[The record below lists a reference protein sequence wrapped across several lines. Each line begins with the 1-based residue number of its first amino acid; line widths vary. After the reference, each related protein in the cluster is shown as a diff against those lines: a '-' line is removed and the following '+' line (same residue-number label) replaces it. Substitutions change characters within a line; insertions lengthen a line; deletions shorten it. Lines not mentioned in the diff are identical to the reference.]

1 MKKIVLLALIA
12 PFFTTRSEA
21 QFTLTNSSTISLVE
35 LRSASD
41 TWPLDLQR
49 IIKQTDTSYA
59 LLFRDQQFTN
69 ATVMSTLK
77 FKDKAQLKYFQ
88 QALSSLSSLG
98 TGTTANFKGFSIK
111 RADVAGF
118 AEATPPAPAPVA
130 ASVAKTTTTTKNGK
144 TVKKAAP
151 VAAEPVAPAAPA
163 KKVST
168 KVDAVWYLLTCE
180 DGTVTNFQQSEA
192 DRMIAAILPL

>member
-1 MKKIVLLALIA
+1 
-12 PFFTTRSEA
+12 
-21 QFTLTNSSTISLVE
+21 
-35 LRSASD
+35 
-41 TWPLDLQR
+41 LDLQR

-111 RADVAGF
+111 RTDVPGF
-118 AEATPPAPAPVA
+118 AEAAQPAAAPVQA
-130 ASVAKTTTTTKNGK
+130 APVAKTTSTRNGK
-144 TVKKAAP
+144 TVKKTAT
-151 VAAEPVAPAAPA
+151 AAEPAAPAAPA
-163 KKVST
+163 KKIST
-168 KVDAVWYLLTCE
+168 RVDEVWYLLTCE

>member
-1 MKKIVLLALIA
+1 MKKFVLLALIA
-12 PFFTTRSEA
+12 PFFTQKSEA
-21 QFTLTNSSTISLVE
+21 QFTLTNSSTVSLVE
-35 LRSASD
+35 LRSAAD

-69 ATVMSTLK
+69 TTVMSTLK

-118 AEATPPAPAPVA
+118 AEAPQPTPAPAPAPVA
-130 ASVAKTTTTTKNGK
+130 KTTTARNGK
-144 TVKKAAP
+144 NVKKAAP
-151 VAAEPVAPAAPA
+151 VAAEPAPAAPA
-163 KKVST
+163 KKIST